1 MALVARWFDKTK
13 SFLTEVKVEMKKVTW
28 PTRAQVKNYTVVV
41 IIATFALAVTIG
53 LWDKLMTVLLIQLPG
68 LTG

>member
-13 SFLTEVKVEMKKVTW
+13 TFLTEVKAEMKKVTW

-53 LWDKLMTVLLIQLPG
+53 LWDKLMTVLLIQIPG